1 MNRML
6 VLSLILVAVVGCS
19 NSDETAGFSG
29 DAEIAFSRTGEQR
42 VGEFLAYEHTLV
54 VDTNEDKLADSFKS
68 ITDACT
74 ADRENQCTV
83 LHSEIN
89 HGSYNR
95 ASIRMRVKRGFLRA
109 YYPTPRTMVFRRS
122 DILKYL
128 ESTTANI
135 KSSLS
140 GKEA

>member
-1 MNRML
+1 MDKDYL
-6 VLSLILVAVVGCS
+6 
-19 NSDETAGFSG
+19 G
-29 DAEIAFSRTGEQR
+29 DLMTLTEVSELLRT
-42 VGEFLAYEHTLV
+42 
-54 VDTNEDKLADSFKS
+54 
-68 ITDACT
+68 
-74 ADRENQCTV
+74 
-83 LHSEIN
+83 SE
-89 HGSYNR
+89 
-95 ASIRMRVKRGFLRA
+95 AAIRMRVKRGFLRA